1 MDYHDIFYELDPI
14 FDGEEWDHRL
24 DGKISSDD
32 QIHKDDQF
40 LNEELQEKASDDA
53 SAVGSQKMDMQENGL
68 ELQNGDDKDLQV
80 LKVEVNG
87 KREATESGIKSQVE
101 RRTNPRRV
109 NRKAH
114 KAATSTTS
122 SPEQSGN
129 LEEKRCK
136 RERINAEDFTLPK
149 GWIIE
154 VRVRKNGSTS
164 GHKDTVIINT
174 LTSSLIP
181 TCYRIFN

>member
-14 FDGEEWDHRL
+14 FDGDEWDHRL
-24 DGKISSDD
+24 DGNISSDD
-32 QIHKDDQF
+32 QSHKDVHQF
-40 LNEELQEKASDDA
+40 LNEELQQKASAD
-53 SAVGSQKMDMQENGL
+53 GSQKMDMQENG
-68 ELQNGDDKDLQV
+68 DDKDLEM

-87 KREATESGIKSQVE
+87 KKEATESGIKSQVE

-109 NRKAH
+109 NRRAH
-114 KAATSTTS
+114 KAATSSTS
-122 SPEQSGN
+122 SPDQSGN

-154 VRVRKNGSTS
+154 VRVRKNGITS
-164 GHKDTVIINT
+164 GHKDTVINNT
-174 LTSSLIP
+174 LTSSFLLVIEFSINLLLDP
-181 TCYRIFN
+181 